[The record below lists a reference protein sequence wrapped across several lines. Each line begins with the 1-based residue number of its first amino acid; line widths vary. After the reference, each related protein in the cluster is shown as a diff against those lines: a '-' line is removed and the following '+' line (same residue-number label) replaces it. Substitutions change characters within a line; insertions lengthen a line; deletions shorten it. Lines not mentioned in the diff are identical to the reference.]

1 MSITVHLP
9 CVYWPGSYNYKVVMQ
24 FTWFLSFRFVSLS
37 RCLTLRHR
45 GFWRESI
52 TGGLET
58 TTVPND
64 LKDGYDSRRNQQ
76 VYSASPVK
84 TVNKHNDSGK

>member
-1 MSITVHLP
+1 MYTFLLSHLHFFLCVH
-9 CVYWPGSYNYKVVMQ
+9 WI
-24 FTWFLSFRFVSLS
+24 LSTLS
-37 RCLTLRHR
+37 CLTLRRR

-52 TGGLET
+52 SSSLET
-58 TTVPND
+58 SVVPND

-84 TVNKHNDSGK
+84 TVNKHSDSGELYHAK

>member
-1 MSITVHLP
+1 MS
-9 CVYWPGSYNYKVVMQ
+9 YYKVLIQ
-24 FTWFLSFRFVSLS
+24 FSFPVIIFWFISLS
-37 RCLTLRHR
+37 SCLTLRHR

-52 TGGLET
+52 SGGLET
-58 TTVPND
+58 SAVPTD